1 MRDRAVWTAEFR
13 FGRPASAWVFTR
25 SAVDE
30 DTRTP
35 WRPQSWTV
43 ETPGVRLERRGH
55 FDLLRTDDGSPVPER
70 VRIRFTPY
78 ARGLAASYDPALV
91 FTDGTVAL
99 YNQQFDLVPVDAPAA
114 ADRLPRDLGDAG
126 LTEGQTRVRF
136 RDVGA
141 RVLYQGNRFDEASL
155 AGDGAYV
162 LFGPAE
168 PIVTPAMATIIDPQ
182 LPAWLRSALASEV
195 QQLIEHHARELGP
208 PSAGRPTILVSW
220 AGPTPALISMG
231 GSVLTNLVT
240 MRFEGIG
247 VVEPRPALLAQ
258 ARRFIAHEAAHFW
271 LGQTVRYGSSR
282 EAWITEGGADLLA
295 VRAVQTL
302 HPDFDV
308 RAQLNEAL
316 TECAGLIQNRGVESA
331 HERGEHRAYYACGA
345 VFALVAEAKSRQPF
359 SHFIRGLVDANRAD
373 GVLTRDEWL
382 NALDGVVR
390 DPTIRVDIET
400 LLDQGAPQPKQALA
414 SLLRRAG
421 IPHAVGEDGLPRLQ

>member
-13 FGRPASAWVFTR
+13 FDRPASAWVFSR
-25 SAVDE
+25 SALDE
-30 DTRTP
+30 DTRMP

-55 FDLLRTDDGSPVPER
+55 FDLLRTDDGSPVPEL

-78 ARGLAASYDPALV
+78 PRGLAASYDPALV

-99 YNQQFDLVPVDAPAA
+99 YNQQFDLVPVDGPEA
-114 ADRLPRDLGDAG
+114 ADRLPPDLGDAG

-168 PIVTPAMATIIDPQ
+168 PIVTPTMATIIDPQ

-195 QQLIEHHARELGP
+195 PQLIDHHARELGP
-208 PSAGRPTILVSW
+208 PSGGRPTILVSW

-231 GSVLTNLVT
+231 GSVLTNMVT

-295 VRAVQTL
+295 VRAVQAL
-302 HPDFDV
+302 HPDFNS
-308 RAQLNEAL
+308 RAQLDEAV
-316 TECAGLIQNRGVESA
+316 TECAGLIENRGVEGA
-331 HERGEHRAYYACGA
+331 HGRGEHRAYYACGA
-345 VFALVAEAKSRQPF
+345 VFAMVAEAQSGHPYSAF
-359 SHFIRGLVDANRAD
+359 VRGLIDANRPD
-373 GVLTRDEWL
+373 GVLTRAEWL
-382 NALDGVVR
+382 GALDQVSR
-390 DPTIRVDIET
+390 DPSIRADIET
-400 LLDQGAPQPKQALA
+400 LLDRGSPQPKQAIA
-414 SLLRRAG
+414 ALLRRAG
-421 IPHAVGEDGLPRLQ
+421 IAHVVAADGTPRLQ